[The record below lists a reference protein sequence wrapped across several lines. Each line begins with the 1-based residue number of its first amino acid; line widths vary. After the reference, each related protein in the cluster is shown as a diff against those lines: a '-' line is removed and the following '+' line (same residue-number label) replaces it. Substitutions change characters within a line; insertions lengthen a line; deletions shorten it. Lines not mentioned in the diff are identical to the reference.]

1 MPTAF
6 ELAHAFTA
14 KWEGGYVNH
23 PSDPGGATNFGISLR
38 FLEAQGLDIDGDGK
52 VDEKDVRALTP
63 QTAATIYQEHFWARP
78 GLDRLPLLVAIAVY
92 DAGVNLGV
100 MRAVKH
106 LQECSCALDREP
118 LAIDGKLGPRTVA
131 RVEALCAD
139 MTGQLKFCTKLMD
152 RRAAYYNAIAD
163 KNPSLDVFRKG
174 WMRRTLALW
183 DYIYGLVHAGAV

>member
-6 ELAHAFTA
+6 ELAHTFTA

-23 PSDPGGATNFGISLR
+23 PSDPGGATNYGISLR

-52 VDEKDVRALTP
+52 VDGNDVRALTP
-63 QTAATIYQEHFWARP
+63 QTAASIYREHFWERP
-78 GLDRLPLLVAIAVY
+78 GLDRLPMLVAVAVY

-106 LQECSCALDREP
+106 LQECCSALDSEP

-131 RVEALCAD
+131 RVGATCAD
-139 MTGQLKFCTKLMD
+139 MNGQLAFCAKLMD
-152 RRAAYYNAIAD
+152 RRATYYNAIAD
-163 KNPSLDVFRKG
+163 NNPRLDVFRKG

-183 DYIYGLVHAGAV
+183 DYIYGLVHTGVA